1 MGPMSQKSRIFDL
14 ENFTQLAQAL
24 EISEFELFKNA
35 YRSNA
40 EYTIFKKKK
49 CAQTYRTIAVP
60 PDGLKEVQKKIVQK
74 ILDTI
79 PLASECTG
87 YRSGLSIVANVTP
100 HCGRSF
106 VFSTDIENF
115 FESITSE
122 RVVEF
127 FLRLGFSFPLA
138 SVLASLTTYN
148 GTLPI
153 GAPSSPALAN
163 LICFPLD
170 SELADYATS
179 KNWNYTRY
187 GDDLTFSGDTRFSL
201 QDMRIISD
209 IVESEGFSLNIQK
222 TRFTRRNDTQVVSG
236 LVVNE
241 KPNLPRAKRR
251 MIRAIFHQAKHFP
264 ERFKDR
270 TRELENHVGQL
281 TMLAGQSEEVL
292 KYKAII
298 NSLV

>member
-1 MGPMSQKSRIFDL
+1 MSQKSRIFDL

-24 EISEFELFKNA
+24 EISEFELFKSA

-49 CAQTYRTIAVP
+49 CAQTFRTIAVP

-79 PLASECTG
+79 PLPSECTG
-87 YRSGLSIVANVTP
+87 FRSGHSIVANVTP
-100 HCGRSF
+100 HCGRLF

-127 FLRLGFSFPLA
+127 FLRLGFSFPLS
-138 SVLASLTTYN
+138 SVLTSLTTYN
-148 GTLPI
+148 GTLPT

-179 KNWNYTRY
+179 KNWSYTRY

-209 IVESEGFSLNIQK
+209 IVESEGFSLNMQK
-222 TRFTRRNDTQVVSG
+222 TRFTRSNDSQVVSG

-270 TRELENHVGQL
+270 TRELENHLGQL
-281 TMLAGQSEEVL
+281 TMLSGQSDEVL
-292 KYKAII
+292 KYKAIL

>member
-1 MGPMSQKSRIFDL
+1 MSQKSRIFDL

-49 CAQTYRTIAVP
+49 CAQTFRTIAVP

-79 PLASECTG
+79 PLPSECTG
-87 YRSGLSIVANVTP
+87 FRSGHSIVANVTP
-100 HCGRSF
+100 HCGRLF

-127 FLRLGFSFPLA
+127 FLRLGFSFPLS
-138 SVLASLTTYN
+138 SVLTSLTTYN
-148 GTLPI
+148 GTLPT

-179 KNWNYTRY
+179 KNWSYTRY

-209 IVESEGFSLNIQK
+209 IVESEGFSLNMQK
-222 TRFTRRNDTQVVSG
+222 TRFTRSNDSQVVSG

-270 TRELENHVGQL
+270 TRELENHLGQL
-281 TMLAGQSEEVL
+281 TMLSGQSDEVL
-292 KYKAII
+292 KYKAIL

>member
-1 MGPMSQKSRIFDL
+1 MSQKSRIFDL

-35 YRSNA
+35 YRDSG
-40 EYTIFKKKK
+40 EYTLFRKKK
-49 CAQTYRTIAVP
+49 CAQTFRTIAVP
-60 PDGLKEVQKKIVQK
+60 SESLKEIQKKIVTK
-74 ILDTI
+74 FLNAV
-79 PLASECTG
+79 PLPSECTG
-87 YRSGLSIVANVTP
+87 FRAGHSIIANVKP
-100 HCGRSF
+100 HCGRRF

-138 SVLASLTTYN
+138 SILTSLTTYN
-148 GTLPI
+148 GTLPT

-163 LICFPLD
+163 LVCFPLD
-170 SELADYATS
+170 SELSDFATS
-179 KNWNYTRY
+179 KNWSYTRY

-222 TRFTRRNDTQVVSG
+222 TRFNRSNSAQVVSG

-241 KPNLPRAKRR
+241 KPNLPRSKRR
-251 MIRAIFHQAKHFP
+251 LIRAIFHQAKHFP
-264 ERFKDR
+264 ERFKER
-270 TRELENHVGQL
+270 TRELENHLGQL
-281 TMLAGQSEEVL
+281 SMLAPHSEEVL
-292 KYKAII
+292 KYKAIL
-298 NSLV
+298 NGLV